1 MTTAEKYWIE
11 KQLEPDDILVT
22 GKHKREPRRVAP
34 VLPPPDPYITEE
46 EDNRRQ
52 DEYLRRC
59 GADG

>member
-11 KQLEPDDILVT
+11 KQLEPDNILVT

-59 GADG
+59 GVG